1 VIHYHEK
8 RYTMRK
14 NALLG
19 LFVCLFV
26 AGLVLISRAETIAE
40 RQSRSYIDSVPNGWT
55 TNMDEVER
63 RTKPPLLG
71 GAVIA
76 LVGGYGAVR
85 VVTAKV
91 E

>member
-1 VIHYHEK
+1 
-8 RYTMRK
+8 MRK
-14 NALLG
+14 NTLLA

-40 RQSRSYIDSVPNGWT
+40 RQSRSYDTSMPNGWV

-63 RTKPPLLG
+63 RTQPILLG

-85 VVTAKV
+85 VVTAKL
-91 E
+91 